1 MQKSLIKRSQV
12 SFSEIRKVRT
22 VCGKAASS
30 KDDNV
35 PTEIAA
41 ARLPI
46 ILTKIRKT
54 A

>member
-35 PTEIAA
+35 PAEIVV

-46 ILTKIRKT
+46 IFTRIKKI

>member
-12 SFSEIRKVRT
+12 SFSEIKKESR
-22 VCGKAASS
+22 VCGKVESS
-30 KDDNV
+30 KENNV

-46 ILTKIRKT
+46 IFTKIKNT